1 MNIENNNPGQIHV
14 VCGPMYCGKSS
25 ELIRLARRELIA
37 NKTVQV
43 FKYGED
49 KRYSEND
56 LASHDKLFMPAEP
69 ILYISDIDQKLKKE
83 TDTIIIDEVQFL
95 DDLIIP
101 FSEYIRNQGKRIIL
115 AGLDLDFRGE
125 PFPFN
130 NSNKHMGELLAKAD
144 YLERLTA
151 ICTYELNKKTCGKD
165 ATRTQRLMG
174 QEPAPYNSPIK
185 LIGEKDN
192 YEARCIKHHFVPGKP
207 IY

>member
-1 MNIENNNPGQIHV
+1 MENNNQGQIHI

-43 FKYGED
+43 FKYEED
-49 KRYSEND
+49 NRYSEND
-56 LASHDKLFMPAEP
+56 LASHDKLFIPAEP
-69 ILYISDIDQKLKKE
+69 VLYTSDIYQKLKE
-83 TDTIIIDEVQFL
+83 NTDTIIVDEVQFL
-95 DDLIIP
+95 DDIIIP
-101 FSEYIRNQGKRIIL
+101 FSEYIRDQGKRIIL

-130 NSNKHMGELLAKAD
+130 KSNKHMGELLAKAD
-144 YLERLTA
+144 YLEKLTA
-151 ICTYELNKKTCGKD
+151 ICTYSLNGKTCGED
-165 ATRTQRLMG
+165 AKRTQRLIN

-185 LIGEKDN
+185 LIGAKDN

-207 IY
+207 VY